1 MTLKSAGD
9 RGYSTRNLSAE
20 PSYGCVNVG
29 IATPVKMVWNGHLR
43 CAPRFTQFDPESMAT
58 GKKHEITVTTRTTY
72 VPEQSDPGS
81 GRYVFAYTITLR
93 NTGNVTAQLI
103 SRHWIITDANNQ
115 VQEVR
120 GLGVVG
126 EQPLLKPDE
135 SFEYT
140 SGTSIATP
148 VGTMRG
154 TYQLVAEDGLQFDA
168 PIPEFTLSM
177 PRVLH

>member
-1 MTLKSAGD
+1 MAEAKKYEVAVSSQTL
-9 RGYSTRNLSAE
+9 
-20 PSYGCVNVG
+20 
-29 IATPVKMVWNGHLR
+29 
-43 CAPRFTQFDPESMAT
+43 
-58 GKKHEITVTTRTTY
+58 Y
-72 VPEQSDPGS
+72 VPEQSDEQN

-93 NTGNVTAQLI
+93 NTGSVPAQLI
-103 SRHWIITDANNQ
+103 SRHWVITDAGNQ

-126 EQPLLKPDE
+126 AQPLLRPGE

-140 SGTSIATP
+140 SGTAIATP

-154 TYQLVAEDGLQFDA
+154 SYQMVAEDGTQFDA
-168 PIPEFTLSM
+168 PIPEFTLSV